1 MQDAY
6 KAGFDESEIRAAGL
20 YNKLEKAGTTA
31 KAADDILQN
40 STGQAASQGWGA
52 TNGKSSKSFL
62 KNLKESRVNAAITKR
77 AKNLASNAIDLASM
91 TPIEMKDTIVGK
103 AGATKQEF
111 VSAYKLLQDT
121 EEYKTNLMYRSALD
135 SAYKTIN
142 S

>member
-1 MQDAY
+1 M
-6 KAGFDESEIRAAGL
+6 
-20 YNKLEKAGTTA
+20 
-31 KAADDILQN
+31 
-40 STGQAASQGWGA
+40 
-52 TNGKSSKSFL
+52 